1 MGHKGKFDLQLY
13 PFFGERLAKI
23 QERLESTENR
33 RTNSRG
39 IQIAIWGIVLAAT
52 FGLVSAITGV
62 LQVYASFQSLANYNN
77 NGNSNNHE

>member
-1 MGHKGKFDLQLY
+1 MGHEEKFDLRLY

-23 QERLESTENR
+23 QERLESAEHR

-39 IQIAIWGIVLAAT
+39 LQIAIWGIVLTAS

-62 LQVYASFQSLANYNN
+62 MQVYASFKTLRS
-77 NGNSNNHE
+77 SNNT